1 MAQTTIAGLFL
12 DSTVMTSQ
20 TAETTIAGDDVV
32 LIYDTSASAFRKM
45 TRTNFI
51 AGIGGTTI
59 NGTTDNAIITY
70 INSSGEFQAESTLKY
85 DGAGTFTLAN
95 AATAQ
100 SLDVTT
106 TGTAVTARIQLTSGA
121 TGTDGGTSLHF
132 IEGAGNGAANNQQY
146 FMGYRPGDNLFRF
159 FSNSAGGLSSGG
171 NIFTIPDAANNIS
184 FTGNLVMASSKGIDF
199 SATANS
205 SGTMANELLDDYEE
219 GTFTPTLLASFG
231 GASGSVTSYSTQVG
245 RYTKIGNRVIFNLRM
260 TVSDIGNLSGNI
272 KVGGLPFTSV
282 NVGDAEAPAFVGLA
296 LSLNIT
302 AGQSISGWVG
312 QDGTDIFLQLWDD
325 AAGTSYLQAS
335 EYSTG
340 GVLNVGGAYETAS

>member
-1 MAQTTIAGLFL
+1 MAQTKIAGLFL
-12 DSTVMTSQ
+12 DPTVMTSQ

-121 TGTDGGTSLHF
+121 SGTDGGTSLHF
-132 IEGAGNGAANNQQY
+132 IEGSGNGAANNQQY

-159 FSNSAGGLSSGG
+159 YSNSGQGVGSGG
-171 NIFTIPDAANNIS
+171 SNIFTIADGGTTVG
-184 FTGNLVMASSKGIDF
+184 FTGSIAQGAGARAHTQYGAIACLV
-199 SATANS
+199 
-205 SGTMANELLDDYEE
+205 
-219 GTFTPTLLASFG
+219 
-231 GASGSVTSYSTQVG
+231 
-245 RYTKIGNRVIFNLRM
+245 TK
-260 TVSDIGNLSGNI
+260 SGNQT
-272 KVGGLPFTSV
+272 LPDT
-282 NVGDAEAPAFVGLA
+282 
-296 LSLNIT
+296 T
-302 AGQSISGWVG
+302 
-312 QDGTDIFLQLWDD
+312 
-325 AAGTSYLQAS
+325 
-335 EYSTG
+335 
-340 GVLNVGGAYETAS
+340 